1 MEKAAANAEEGA
13 RRRTPSFLTRH
24 SLLICCSFS
33 HAAAFNSP
41 AILPHPDKRRCP
53 HEQRFHTCAHV
64 RSPLRGSRLTAALAL
79 GKRRSARL
87 PAAQTNRTKIPVRKN
102 PHGYVFVLFYQV
114 DEKSILSFASSAP
127 LISENLWSSCST
139 VRFFFS
145 SPFTSKII

>member
-24 SLLICCSFS
+24 SLLICCSPS

-41 AILPHPDKRRCP
+41 AIPPHPDKRRRP

-64 RSPLRGSRLTAALAL
+64 RSPLRGSHLTAALAL

-87 PAAQTNRTKIPVRKN
+87 PAAQTNRTKIPVRKI